1 MSIGDTVTT
10 ALTPRTAPGSGATH
24 SNPAA
29 LRRLA
34 LPALALLLIGLLAL
48 LCQPAASLAKNAGSA
63 CSAAAAQEKTGARA
77 CAGRNRKGRAHAKVK
92 GHHAKRHHSTNK
104 KKKSKHG
111 SVAPV
116 AAAVPKPAVCEDGSR
131 PVNEG
136 EGSYTCANG
145 NEPVCKNGAEPAL
158 SKDGTKLLCPTGSRN
173 GAEWSEAE
181 CEDGSSP
188 EASLGGG
195 FTCEDGSQPRC
206 EDGSRPTAS
215 GDGSMLVCLVSG
227 SPPLSSPPAAEEENE
242 GEES

>member
-10 ALTPRTAPGSGATH
+10 VLTPCTAPSGSASH

-34 LPALALLLIGLLAL
+34 LPALALLLVGLLAL

-63 CSAAAAQEKTGARA
+63 CSAAAAQKKTGARA

-92 GHHAKRHHSTNK
+92 GRHAKRHHSINK

-111 SVAPV
+111 SVGPV
-116 AAAVPKPAVCEDGSR
+116 AAPPKPAVCEDGSR

-145 NEPVCKNGAEPAL
+145 NEPICKNGAQPAP
-158 SKDGTKLLCPTGSRN
+158 SREGTKLLCPTSSRN
-173 GAEWSEAE
+173 SAEWSEAE
-181 CEDGSSP
+181 CGDGSSP

-195 FTCEDGSQPRC
+195 FACEDGSQPRC

-227 SPPLSSPPAAEEENE
+227 PPPLSSSPAGEEENE